1 MSGVTTQGGF
11 LHRNAGVRF
20 RGPIFETTPD
30 EAAWVTKY
38 LVSYQARHQKRDAR
52 QRFTRER
59 NLVFRATAQDQQV
72 SLVCHGANP

>member
-38 LVSYQARHQKRDAR
+38 LVSYQARHQKRVDPPAMH
-52 QRFTRER
+52 
-59 NLVFRATAQDQQV
+59 VQDKDGKV
-72 SLVCHGANP
+72 KV